1 MIYHLD
7 ITASTND
14 DARDEKY
21 REGDVVWADFQTAGR
36 GQRGH
41 LWHSR
46 KGENLTFSAVLEPTF
61 VPIAEQ
67 FSVSE
72 VVALSLVDMLAEYG
86 IEAKIKW
93 TNDIYVGDKK
103 LVGILIEHSLSSA
116 TLRRTI
122 VGVGINVNQREFDPS
137 SPNPVSMAQLLDR
150 ELDAEEVLQCF
161 LKHLQENY
169 EYLREAKNSQLSTLT
184 AAIKPSAESNL
195 FELCQGGAVKKIS
208 KIFNSQLALHDRYNA
223 LLYRKNEYHTYALP
237 SGEKFRA
244 KILGTAPSGALRLED
259 DKGNTKDYL
268 FKEIEFVI
276 F

>member
-1 MIYHLD
+1 MIYHFP

-21 REGDVVWADFQTAGR
+21 REWDVVWADFQTAGR

-41 LWHSR
+41 VWHSR

-61 VPIAEQ
+61 LPIAEQ

-86 IEAKIKW
+86 VEAKIKW
-93 TNDIYVGDKK
+93 TNDIYVGDRK
-103 LVGILIEHSLSSA
+103 LVGILIEHSLAST
-116 TLRRTI
+116 TLRKTI

-137 SPNPVSMAQLLDR
+137 IPNPVSMAQLLDR
-150 ELDAEEVLQCF
+150 ELDAEDVLQCF
-161 LKHLQENY
+161 LKHLQRNY
-169 EYLREAKNSQLSTLT
+169 ESLRE
-184 AAIKPSAESNL
+184 
-195 FELCQGGAVKKIS
+195 GGAGV
-208 KIFNSQLALHDRYNA
+208 LHERYNS
-223 LLYRKNEYHTYALP
+223 LLYRLDKWHTYALP
-237 SGEKFRA
+237 SGERFSA
-244 KILGTAPSGALRLED
+244 KILGTAPNGALRLED
-259 DKGNTKDYL
+259 TEGKTKDYL

>member
-1 MIYHLD
+1 MIYHFST
-7 ITASTND
+7 TASTND

-41 LWHSR
+41 EWHSR
-46 KGENLTFSAVLEPTF
+46 KGENLTFSVVLEPLF

-103 LVGILIEHSLSSA
+103 LVGILIEHSLAPSS
-116 TLRRTI
+116 LRRTV
-122 VGVGINVNQREFDPS
+122 VGVGINVNQTEFDAS
-137 SPNPVSMAQLLDR
+137 LPNPVSMAQLLGK
-150 ELDAEEVLQCF
+150 ELNAEEVLQRF
-161 LKHLQENY
+161 MSHLQQNY
-169 EYLREAKNSQLSTLT
+169 ELLRSGGK
-184 AAIKPSAESNL
+184 AE
-195 FELCQGGAVKKIS
+195 
-208 KIFNSQLALHDRYNA
+208 LHDRYNT

-237 SGEKFRA
+237 SGEKFSA
-244 KILGTAPSGALRLED
+244 KIVGTAPSGALRLENES
-259 DKGNTKDYL
+259 GETKDYL
-268 FKEIEFVI
+268 FKEVEFII

>member
-41 LWHSR
+41 EWHSR
-46 KGENLTFSAVLEPTF
+46 KGENLTFSLVLEPTF
-61 VPIAEQ
+61 MPIAEQ

-72 VVALSLVDMLAEYG
+72 VVALSLIDMLADYVIG
-86 IEAKIKW
+86 AKSKW
-93 TNDIYVGDKK
+93 TNDIYGGDKK
-103 LVGILIEHSLSSA
+103 LVGILIEHSLA
-116 TLRRTI
+116 PTTLRRTI

-137 SPNPVSMAQLLDR
+137 IPNPVSMAQLLDR
-150 ELDAEEVLQCF
+150 QLDAEEILQCF
-161 LKHLQENY
+161 LKHLQRNY
-169 EYLREAKNSQLSTLT
+169 AQLREMQNAKCKMQN
-184 AAIKPSAESNL
+184 
-195 FELCQGGAVKKIS
+195 
-208 KIFNSQLALHDRYNA
+208 ALHDRFNS
-223 LLYRKNEYHTYALP
+223 LLYRLNEYHTYALP
-237 SGEKFRA
+237 SGERFRA
-244 KILGTAPSGALRLED
+244 KIVGTAPSGALCLED
-259 DKGNTKDYL
+259 EQGKTKDYL

>member
-1 MIYHLD
+1 MIYHFD
-7 ITASTND
+7 TTASTND

-21 REGDVVWADFQTAGR
+21 REWDVVWADFQTAGR

-41 LWHSR
+41 EWHSR

-103 LVGILIEHSLSSA
+103 LVGILIEHSLA
-116 TLRRTI
+116 PTTLRRTI
-122 VGVGINVNQREFDPS
+122 VGVGINVNQIEFDAS
-137 SPNPVSMAQLLDR
+137 IPNPVSMAQLLGK
-150 ELDAEEVLQCF
+150 ELNAEEVLRCF
-161 LKHLQENY
+161 LKHLQRNY
-169 EYLREAKNSQLSTLT
+169 EALREIKNEELKIKNSIHQ
-184 AAIKPSAESNL
+184 
-195 FELCQGGAVKKIS
+195 
-208 KIFNSQLALHDRYNA
+208 RYNK
-223 LLYRKNEYHTYALP
+223 LLYRLDEYHTYALP
-237 SGEKFRA
+237 SGERFSA
-244 KILGTAPSGALRLED
+244 KILGTAPNGALRLED
-259 DKGNTKDYL
+259 TEGKTKDYL

>member
-1 MIYHLD
+1 MIYHFP

-21 REGDVVWADFQTAGR
+21 CEGDVVWADFQTAGR

-41 LWHSR
+41 EWHSR
-46 KGENLTFSAVLEPTF
+46 KGENLTFSVVLEPTF
-61 VPIAEQ
+61 VAIAEQ

-103 LVGILIEHSLSSA
+103 LVGILIEHSLA
-116 TLRRTI
+116 ATTLRRTI
-122 VGVGINVNQREFDPS
+122 VGVGINVNQTEFDS
-137 SPNPVSMAQLLDR
+137 SIPNPVSMAQLLGR
-150 ELDAEEVLQCF
+150 ELNAEEVLHCF
-161 LKHLQENY
+161 LQHLQSNY
-169 EYLREAKNSQLSTLT
+169 ESLRE
-184 AAIKPSAESNL
+184 
-195 FELCQGGAVKKIS
+195 GGATV
-208 KIFNSQLALHDRYNA
+208 LHERYNA

-237 SGEKFRA
+237 SGEKFSA
-244 KILGTAPSGALRLED
+244 KILGTASSGALCLED
-259 DKGNTKDYL
+259 EMGKTKDYL
-268 FKEIEFVI
+268 FKEVEFLI

>member
-1 MIYHLD
+1 MIYHFP

-21 REGDVVWADFQTAGR
+21 HEGDVVWADYQTAGR

-41 LWHSR
+41 EWHSR
-46 KGENLTFSAVLEPTF
+46 KGENLTFSVVLEPTF

-72 VVALSLVDMLAEYG
+72 VVALSLVDMLSEYG
-86 IEAKIKW
+86 IEARIKW

-103 LVGILIEHSLSSA
+103 LVGILIEHSLSST

-122 VGVGINVNQREFDPS
+122 VGIGINVNQTEFDPS
-137 SPNPVSMAQLLDR
+137 IPNPVSMAQLLGK
-150 ELDAEEVLQCF
+150 ELNAEEVLQCF
-161 LKHLQENY
+161 LKHLKRNY
-169 EYLREAKNSQLSTLT
+169 ESLREVG
-184 AAIKPSAESNL
+184 AE
-195 FELCQGGAVKKIS
+195 
-208 KIFNSQLALHDRYNA
+208 ALHSRYNE

-237 SGEKFRA
+237 SGEKFSA
-244 KILGTAPSGALRLED
+244 KILGTAPNGALRLED
-259 DKGNTKDYL
+259 TEGKTKDYL
-268 FKEIEFVI
+268 FKEVEFII

>member
-41 LWHSR
+41 IWHSQ
-46 KGENLTFSAVLEPTF
+46 KGENLTFSVVLEPLF
-61 VPIAEQ
+61 VAIAEQ

-86 IEAKIKW
+86 IGAKIKW

-103 LVGILIEHSLSSA
+103 LVGILIEHSLA
-116 TLRRTI
+116 ATTLRRTI
-122 VGVGINVNQREFDPS
+122 VGVGINVNQREFDS
-137 SPNPVSMAQLLDR
+137 SIPNPVSMTQLLDKQ
-150 ELDAEEVLQCF
+150 LDAEDVLKCF
-161 LKHLQENY
+161 LAHLQRSY
-169 EYLREAKNSQLSTLT
+169 ELLR
-184 AAIKPSAESNL
+184 
-195 FELCQGGAVKKIS
+195 QGEKE
-208 KIFNSQLALHDRYNA
+208 ALHERYNT
-223 LLYRKNEYHTYALP
+223 LLYRKEEYHTYALP
-237 SGEKFRA
+237 SGERFSA
-244 KILGTAPSGALRLED
+244 KIVGTAPSGALCLEN
-259 DKGNTKDYL
+259 KQGETKDYL
-268 FKEIEFVI
+268 FKEVEFII

>member
-1 MIYHLD
+1 MEYSWDRMIYHLD

-21 REGDVVWADFQTAGR
+21 HEGDVVWADFQTAGR

-41 LWHSR
+41 EWHSR
-46 KGENLTFSAVLEPTF
+46 KGENLTFSVVLEPLF

-86 IEAKIKW
+86 IDAKIKW

-103 LVGILIEHSLSSA
+103 LVGILIEHSLAPNS
-116 TLRRTI
+116 LRRTV
-122 VGVGINVNQREFDPS
+122 VGVGINVNQTEFDAS
-137 SPNPVSMAQLLDR
+137 LPNPVSMAQLLGK
-150 ELDAEEVLQCF
+150 ELNAEEVLQCF
-161 LKHLQENY
+161 LKVLHHNY
-169 EYLREAKNSQLSTLT
+169 ELLRSGGKE
-184 AAIKPSAESNL
+184 
-195 FELCQGGAVKKIS
+195 EL
-208 KIFNSQLALHDRYNA
+208 HERYNS

-237 SGEKFRA
+237 SGEKIRA
-244 KILGTAPSGALRLED
+244 RIIGTAPSGALRLEHEM
-259 DKGNTKDYL
+259 GETKDYL
-268 FKEIEFVI
+268 FKEVEFII

>member
-1 MIYHLD
+1 MIYHFP

-41 LWHSR
+41 EWHSR
-46 KGENLTFSAVLEPTF
+46 KGENLTFSVVLEPTF

-103 LVGILIEHSLSSA
+103 LVGILIEHSLAST

-122 VGVGINVNQREFDPS
+122 VGVGINVNQTEFDPLI
-137 SPNPVSMAQLLDR
+137 PNPVSMAQLLGR
-150 ELDAEEVLQCF
+150 ELNAEEVLQCF
-161 LKHLQENY
+161 LKCLQKNY
-169 EYLREAKNSQLSTLT
+169 EHLRK
-184 AAIKPSAESNL
+184 
-195 FELCQGGAVKKIS
+195 GGVAS
-208 KIFNSQLALHDRYNA
+208 LHCRYNT
-223 LLYRKNEYHTYALP
+223 LLYRLNEYHTYALP
-237 SGEKFRA
+237 SGEKFQA
-244 KILGTAPSGALRLED
+244 KIIGTAPSGALRLENEQ
-259 DKGNTKDYL
+259 GESKDYL
-268 FKEIEFVI
+268 FKEVEFLI

>member
-41 LWHSR
+41 IWHSQ
-46 KGENLTFSAVLEPTF
+46 KGENLTFSVVLEPHF
-61 VPIAEQ
+61 VPITEQ

-103 LVGILIEHSLSSA
+103 LVGILIEHSLSSV

-122 VGVGINVNQREFDPS
+122 VGVGINVNQTEFDS
-137 SPNPVSMAQLLDR
+137 AIPNPVSMAQLLGKQ
-150 ELDAEEVLQCF
+150 LDAEDVLQCF
-161 LKHLQENY
+161 LKHLQRNY
-169 EYLREAKNSQLSTLT
+169 ELLRE
-184 AAIKPSAESNL
+184 
-195 FELCQGGAVKKIS
+195 GAME
-208 KIFNSQLALHDRYNA
+208 ALHERYNA
-223 LLYRKNEYHTYALP
+223 LLYRKNEWHTYALP
-237 SGEKFRA
+237 SGERFKGAIR
-244 KILGTAPSGALRLED
+244 GTKPSGALAVEN
-259 DKGNTKDYL
+259 KSGEVKDYL

>member
-1 MIYHLD
+1 MIYHFD

-41 LWHSR
+41 VWHSH
-46 KGENLTFSAVLEPTF
+46 KGENLTFSVVLEPLF

-122 VGVGINVNQREFDPS
+122 VGVGINVNQTEFDS
-137 SPNPVSMAQLLDR
+137 NIPNPVSMAQLLGKQ
-150 ELDAEEVLQCF
+150 LDAEAVLQCF
-161 LKHLQENY
+161 IKHLQHNY
-169 EYLREAKNSQLSTLT
+169 ESLREGAK
-184 AAIKPSAESNL
+184 ER
-195 FELCQGGAVKKIS
+195 
-208 KIFNSQLALHDRYNA
+208 LHERYNM

-237 SGEKFRA
+237 SGERFRA
-244 KILGTAPSGALRLED
+244 KIVGTAPSGALCLENEQ
-259 DKGNTKDYL
+259 GEIKDYL
-268 FKEIEFVI
+268 FKEVEFII

>member
-1 MIYHLD
+1 MIYHFD

-41 LWHSR
+41 EWHSR
-46 KGENLTFSAVLEPTF
+46 KGENLTFSVVLEPSF

-93 TNDIYVGDKK
+93 TNDIYVSDKK
-103 LVGILIEHSLSSA
+103 LVGILIEHSLSLAS
-116 TLRRTI
+116 LRRTV
-122 VGVGINVNQREFDPS
+122 VGIGINVNQMEFDAS
-137 SPNPVSMAQLLDR
+137 LPNPVSMAQLLGG
-150 ELDAEEVLQCF
+150 ELDAEGVLRCF
-161 LKHLQENY
+161 MIHLQRNY
-169 EYLREAKNSQLSTLT
+169 ELLR
-184 AAIKPSAESNL
+184 
-195 FELCQGGAVKKIS
+195 GGAKSV
-208 KIFNSQLALHDRYNA
+208 LHDRYNS

-244 KILGTAPSGALRLED
+244 KILGTAPSGALRLESEE
-259 DKGNTKDYL
+259 GTTKDYL
-268 FKEIEFVI
+268 FKEVEFMI
-276 F
+276 

>member
-1 MIYHLD
+1 MIYHFD

-41 LWHSR
+41 EWHSR
-46 KGENLTFSAVLEPTF
+46 KGENLTFSVVLEPTF

-72 VVALSLVDMLAEYG
+72 VVALSLVDMFAEYG

-93 TNDIYVGDKK
+93 TNDIYVGDRK
-103 LVGILIEHSLSSA
+103 LVGILIEHSLAPTS
-116 TLRRTI
+116 LRRTI
-122 VGVGINVNQREFDPS
+122 VGVGINVNQTEFDAS
-137 SPNPVSMAQLLDR
+137 LPNPVSMAQLLSK
-150 ELDAEEVLQCF
+150 ELDAEAVLKSF
-161 LKHLQENY
+161 LNHLQRNY
-169 EYLREAKNSQLSTLT
+169 ELLRE
-184 AAIKPSAESNL
+184 
-195 FELCQGGAVKKIS
+195 GGAE
-208 KIFNSQLALHDRYNA
+208 ALHDRYNE
-223 LLYRKNEYHTYALP
+223 LLYRKNEFHTYALP
-237 SGEKFRA
+237 SGEKFSA

-259 DKGNTKDYL
+259 EAGEAKDYL
-268 FKEIEFVI
+268 FKEVEFII